1 MDPKHVNADDGSS
14 VMTDLLSLLADI
26 LSALTELVPP
36 EQHSTL
42 LVISAFIAAIASA
55 LWLSAIAVRN
65 WLSLCSILRGRRHV
79 ANQDR
84 IRELT
89 ELHTDLR
96 QYIAA
101 QNQHGWH
108 PDLEP
113 VEGRIRVRKRRCVKW
128 KLAPGEGSSDEAWR
142 DHLGYI
148 IPYLEASS
156 LKEAQRETRRVNAN
170 LAS

>member
-1 MDPKHVNADDGSS
+1 MNPKHVNADDGSS
-14 VMTDLLSLLADI
+14 VMTEFLSFLADI

-36 EQHSTL
+36 EQQSAL
-42 LVISAFIAAIASA
+42 LAIAAFIAAIASA
-55 LWLSAIAVRN
+55 LWLSAIAVRK
-65 WLSLCSILRGRRHV
+65 WLHLCSILRGRRHV
-79 ANQDR
+79 ESQER

-89 ELHTDLR
+89 ELRTDLG

-113 VEGRIRVRKRRCVKW
+113 AEGRIRVRKRKCVKW
-128 KLAPGEGSSDEAWR
+128 KLAPGDGSSDEAWR
-142 DHLGYI
+142 DHLAYI

-170 LAS
+170 LAP